1 MADTVLAKID
11 KAKAYLAAIISV
23 EDVMEVMG
31 MAEAAEAYAK
41 RVGATVETLN
51 YATEIRLRAERKLGE
66 VLIKGPTAKGTAG
79 KGRPKKGAT
88 QLEAPKDATP
98 TLADVGISFK
108 LSSQSKEL
116 AKAPDAEF
124 EAALKVGKKKEL
136 NRTKVLKDLRSKKT
150 EEKRAEVAEAGTKIK
165 PSDRWHIYCA
175 DMKTWTA
182 PRQYDYIITD
192 PPYKKE
198 FLPLWSV
205 LAERA
210 TEWLK
215 DGGLLVA
222 MSGQSYL
229 DQVYSLLSEH
239 LTYYW
244 TAAYLTPGQPKPLRQ
259 VNVNTLWKPLLI
271 FKKGKYKGKIFGD
284 VFTSEKNEK
293 DMHKWGQSDSGMYDV
308 VSKICSPGQ
317 YILDPF
323 CGAGTTGVVAI
334 RHKCLFDGIEIE
346 GNNVNISK
354 ERINDATKK

>member
-1 MADTVLAKID
+1 MATDAVLVKID
-11 KAKAYLAAIISV
+11 KAKAYLAAIVSI

-31 MAEAAEAYAK
+31 MAEAAKAYAK
-41 RVGATVETLN
+41 RVGSTVETIN
-51 YATEIRLRAERKLGE
+51 YATEVRLRAERKLGE
-66 VLIKGPTAKGTAG
+66 ILSKTPKQSGARGRKGGGTRG
-79 KGRPKKGAT
+79 SQKEP
-88 QLEAPKDATP
+88 QVDEPP
-98 TLADVGISFK
+98 TLADAGISKK
-108 LSSQSKEL
+108 LSSQSQEL
-116 AKAPDAEF
+116 AKASDDEF
-124 EAALKVGKKKEL
+124 EAALDTGAKEL
-136 NRTKVLKDLRSKKT
+136 NRNKVLKDLKSKKT
-150 EEKRAEVAEAGTKIK
+150 AKKRNKVADAGKKIK
-165 PSDRWHIYCA
+165 PSDRWHVYRD
-175 DMKTWTA
+175 DMQTWTA

-259 VNVNTLWKPLLI
+259 VNVNTTWKPLLI

-293 DMHKWGQSDSGMYDV
+293 DMHDWGQSESGMYNI
-308 VSKICSPGQ
+308 VSKICLSGQ

-323 CGAGTTGVVAI
+323 CGAGTTGVAAI
-334 RHKCLFDGIEIE
+334 RHGCLFTGVEIDTD
-346 GNNVNISK
+346 NVKISK
-354 ERINDATKK
+354 ARINDTTKE